1 MVHRS
6 SATEPPAFRR
16 LFGLVLPL
24 SMLLMLLVPPRHAAA
39 QDAPPTGIV
48 NGRVLDERGAGV
60 SGAQVFLV
68 RPPISAMTGS
78 EGGYSLT
85 RVPAGT
91 HTLMVR
97 MLGFRPDSASVTVEA
112 GGTATQDFTLARDPL
127 QLQEMI
133 VTGTQSPRQN
143 LAASVAVTT
152 LSAQEVEN
160 TAPRSTTEMLRT
172 VPGFTR
178 VESSGGE
185 VNQNIAMRGILG
197 VEYVMFMEDGM
208 PVFPT
213 MHTFFM
219 NADNLFRFDTNIE
232 RMEVVRGG
240 ASALFGSNTP
250 GAIINFINKTGGDRF
265 GGTTRITGGTQE
277 YGRYDL
283 NANGPLGEEWNFN
296 VGGFYRYDH
305 GVRDPGFTGIRG
317 GQLKANLTRQLDNG
331 YIRASV
337 KHINDRNQFILP
349 LPFTNPDDP
358 QYVEGFS
365 NYGAMNTPEGLDLE
379 VPTPD
384 GTLRLPL
391 DNGLRTDATWFTVD
405 AAFDLTNDWRIQN
418 TAQVMQNDQQW
429 NALLGNNLVTAA
441 DYIAGVLAD
450 TVVPLPP
457 GTTAQLVY
465 TNHRDAFGNRLP
477 YDNPNGLVAL
487 AGEWHVNKPI
497 SAIHDQI
504 QLRRQFGRHSFAV
517 GAYLAHY
524 TQQNNWNF
532 TDVLTDVRDN
542 PRFLDVVTTTGGVP
556 DTAVTFGGFRS
567 FLSNYVNGTGETNV
581 VSGVVGGE
589 IQLTD
594 QLRAD
599 LGVRVEYNNY
609 VQTSEN
615 TGAVDLDSD
624 ATTRFNN
631 IEFGNN
637 TFRHFTHNITDWAGS
652 LGLNYIV
659 NDNLAVFVAG
669 SRGYKMP
676 ALDELLEASSQN
688 QVDLFDAR
696 EVQSIE
702 GGVKTQLG
710 RVAFTVNGFYTNL
723 KNLIGQGA
731 EVVDGRTT
739 WVIRE
744 SPDNRSFGAEVEA
757 IVAPFP
763 GFQLQGSATVLQAE
777 VAGGVD
783 SLERIRGERLG
794 NVPKHLGNIA
804 ATFSPQPFRDL
815 ELRADFHWV
824 GSRFVEGPQTRPLD
838 APAAELPAYG
848 YFNFGASLAIPRSG
862 VRLNA
867 DLVNAFQSK
876 GLEEGNPRLTGVGVL
891 PFFVARPLL
900 PRRLLVGV
908 SYDFGAGSGRT
919 LEVEPGQ

>member
-1 MVHRS
+1 MVQRSGAAARPHRTFVPI
-6 SATEPPAFRR
+6 A
-16 LFGLVLPL
+16 LGL
-24 SMLLMLLVPPRHAAA
+24 LLGLTLAPTTAAA
-39 QDAPPTGIV
+39 QDAAQTGTV
-48 NGRVLDERGAGV
+48 TGRVTDERGAGI

-68 RPPISAMTGS
+68 RPAIGTQTGS
-78 EGGYSLT
+78 DGNYRLPG
-85 RVPAGT
+85 VPPGSQ
-91 HTLMVR
+91 TLGVR

-112 GGTATQDFTLARDPL
+112 GGTVSQDFTLSRDPL
-127 QLQEMI
+127 QLQEMV
-133 VTGTQSPRQN
+133 VTGTQTPRQN

-152 LSAQEVEN
+152 LSAQEVEQ
-160 TAPRSTTEMLRT
+160 ASPRSTTEMLRY

-185 VNQNIAMRGILG
+185 VNQNISMRGILG

-250 GAIINFINKTGGDRF
+250 GAIVNFINKTGGEEF
-265 GGTTRITGGTQE
+265 GGTTRLTGGTQE

-283 NANGPLGEEWNFN
+283 NVNGPLGEDWTFN
-296 VGGFYRYDH
+296 AGGFYRYDH

-317 GQLKANLTRQLDNG
+317 GQLKANLTRTLDNG

-349 LPFTNPDDP
+349 LPLTNPDDP
-358 QYVEGFS
+358 EYVEGFS
-365 NYGAMNTPEGLDLE
+365 NYGAMNTPEGLNLE

-405 AAFDLTNDWRIQN
+405 AAFDLANDWRIQN
-418 TAQVMQNDQQW
+418 TAQVMQNDQEW
-429 NALLGNNLVTAA
+429 NALLGNNVVTADA
-441 DYIAGVLAD
+441 FLAGVLAD

-465 TNHRDAFGNRLP
+465 TNHRDPAGARLP
-477 YDNPNGLVAL
+477 FDNPNGLVAL
-487 AGEWHVNKPI
+487 AGEWHVSKPI

-504 QLRRQFGRHSFAV
+504 QLRRQFGPHSLAV

-524 TQQNNWNF
+524 TQENNWNF

-542 PRFLDVVTTTGGVP
+542 PRFLDVVTTTGGVQ
-556 DTAVTFGGFRS
+556 DTLVTSSGFRS

-581 VSGVVGGE
+581 VSGVIGGE
-589 IQLTD
+589 IQLTE

-609 VQTSEN
+609 VQSSEN
-615 TGAVDLDSD
+615 SGPVDLDGD
-624 ATTRFNN
+624 PTTRFNN
-631 IEFGNN
+631 IEYGLN
-637 TFRHFTHNITDWAGS
+637 TFRHFSHGLTDWAGS
-652 LGLNYIV
+652 LGLNYVV
-659 NDNLAVFVAG
+659 NDNFALFAAG

-676 ALDELLEASSQN
+676 ALDELLEASSQE
-688 QVDLFDAR
+688 QVDLFDSR
-696 EVQSIE
+696 EVRSVE

-710 RVAFTVNGFYTNL
+710 RLAFTVNGFYTDL
-723 KNLIGQGA
+723 KNIISQGA

-739 WVIRE
+739 WVIRN
-744 SPDNRSFGAEVEA
+744 SPDVRSYGAELEA
-757 IVAPFP
+757 IVAPVP
-763 GFQLQGSATVLQAE
+763 GLQLQGSATIMQAE
-777 VAGGVD
+777 LGGGVD
-783 SLERIRGERLG
+783 SLAARKGLRLQLAPRTLG
-794 NVPKHLGNIA
+794 NLA
-804 ATFSPQPFRDL
+804 ATYSPQGLPNL
-815 ELRADFHWV
+815 QLLADFHWV
-824 GSRFVEGPQTRPLD
+824 ASRFSEDPVTRNLD
-838 APAAELPAYG
+838 LEPAILPSYN
-848 YFNFGASLAIPRSG
+848 YFNFGASYRIPQSG
-862 VRLNA
+862 VRLNV
-867 DLVNAFQSK
+867 DLLNAFQSK
-876 GLEEGNPRLTGVGVL
+876 GLEEGNPRLTGVGVQ

-908 SYDFGAGSGRT
+908 TYDFGAGGGST
-919 LEVEPGQ
+919 VEAAPGQ